1 MISRLTASGHGITA
15 GRFPSIWKI
24 RERRLP
30 PEEIVPCRP
39 ERQNIM
45 KEYRLQTGA
54 PENRAAKSTFPWK
67 DKIGSSARI
76 SGISGNVWPGLI
88 LYIAILFINIVAKE
102 NFKYEKTYKSSA
114 YRGFLSLNRCH
125 IPDDTSFTGFFP

>member
-1 MISRLTASGHGITA
+1 MNKIVVSIVLAVLSLMVTIVSFMISRLTASGHGITA

-54 PENRAAKSTFPWK
+54 PKNRAAKSTFPWK

-88 LYIAILFINIVAKE
+88 LYIAIPFINIVAKE
-102 NFKYEKTYKSSA
+102 NSK
-114 YRGFLSLNRCH
+114 L
-125 IPDDTSFTGFFP
+125 

>member
-54 PENRAAKSTFPWK
+54 PENRAAKVPSHGRIKSAHLPGYRAFPEM
-67 DKIGSSARI
+67 
-76 SGISGNVWPGLI
+76 SGPG
-88 LYIAILFINIVAKE
+88 
-102 NFKYEKTYKSSA
+102 
-114 YRGFLSLNRCH
+114 
-125 IPDDTSFTGFFP
+125 

>member
-1 MISRLTASGHGITA
+1 MNKIVVSIVLAVLSLMVTIVSFIINDIAAYRQWTWDNR

-24 RERRLP
+24 REDASPWRKT
-30 PEEIVPCRP
+30 VPCRP

-54 PENRAAKSTFPWK
+54 PKNRTAKSTFPWK

-88 LYIAILFINIVAKE
+88 LYI
-102 NFKYEKTYKSSA
+102 
-114 YRGFLSLNRCH
+114 
-125 IPDDTSFTGFFP
+125 

>member
-54 PENRAAKSTFPWK
+54 PKNRAAKSTFPWK

-88 LYIAILFINIVAKE
+88 LYIAIPFINIVAKE
-102 NFKYEKTYKSSA
+102 NSK
-114 YRGFLSLNRCH
+114 L
-125 IPDDTSFTGFFP
+125 